1 MSDDSVKISRK
12 GELDGGPRHIEQH
25 INRERP
31 APQPKEDSRD
41 MSREIEHEHAKR
53 RN

>member
-1 MSDDSVKISRK
+1 MSDSVKITRK
-12 GELDGGPRHIEQH
+12 GELDGGPRNIEQH

-31 APQPKEDSRD
+31 APQPRDGSRS
-41 MSREIEHEHAKR
+41 MAREIEREHAKR